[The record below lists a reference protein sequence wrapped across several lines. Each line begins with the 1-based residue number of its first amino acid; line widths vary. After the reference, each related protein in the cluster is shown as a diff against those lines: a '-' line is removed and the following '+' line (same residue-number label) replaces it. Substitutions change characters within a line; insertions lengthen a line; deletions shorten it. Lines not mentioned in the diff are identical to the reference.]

1 MISKLRLI
9 CEDLASESDIR
20 RIIKKVAFNAC
31 YSGKSSRLYFGLIQH
46 DFRIE
51 QIASYGLH
59 SKRTADFYEVNL
71 IPSVREDIAR
81 ANSINFVEHD
91 SYYLDLF
98 REHTGIEEL
107 SIWRTSVLMP
117 LIPSHYAVLSLQ
129 VAQEDALD
137 HVDYFNTLR
146 AIFQLYFRNDG
157 KSAKFLIRKED
168 SREKLAGRRL
178 TERQELIFELI
189 HKGLTN
195 VAIGNRLGYSES
207 LIRQESILIYK
218 KMGIKGRKEIK
229 MRRKS

>member
-1 MISKLRLI
+1 
-9 CEDLASESDIR
+9 
-20 RIIKKVAFNAC
+20 
-31 YSGKSSRLYFGLIQH
+31 
-46 DFRIE
+46 
-51 QIASYGLH
+51 
-59 SKRTADFYEVNL
+59 
-71 IPSVREDIAR
+71 
-81 ANSINFVEHD
+81 
-91 SYYLDLF
+91 
-98 REHTGIEEL
+98 
-107 SIWRTSVLMP
+107 MP

-189 HKGLTN
+189 NKGLTN